1 MSRSKLNSNGPETT
15 FTQMTHRLYYTDS
28 YLRDFEAV
36 VMERSDDS
44 LRIYLDQTAF
54 YPTSGGQP
62 FDIGQLGGIEVTDVV
77 DEGERVAH
85 LLAAP
90 LTGDRA
96 RGQIDWGR
104 RFDHMQQHTGQ
115 HLLSAVLANLTG
127 HPTIGVH
134 FGRDSSTLD
143 LDAGSLGPDQISKAE
158 ERANEIVVQNC
169 PVEVSFEEAA
179 SAGGL
184 RKPVDRGG
192 TLRIVTI
199 QGLDRSACGGTHVR
213 ATGEIGPI
221 FIRKV
226 ERVRKGVRV
235 EFLCGSRATRRARA
249 DYGLLSGL
257 AAQFSAVADELPRL
271 MAGQRDE
278 IKEANATN
286 RELQGK
292 LDYCRAKELY
302 AAATPESTG
311 IRRVTVREDGPSADT
326 LRGLAQAFSA
336 MPLAVFVGAVASPPA
351 VVLATS
357 ADTGIDAASLLKSL
371 LTSVGGRGGGSA
383 RVAQG
388 IVPGRAQ
395 LQTVVESLG
404 ARV

>member
-1 MSRSKLNSNGPETT
+1 
-15 FTQMTHRLYYTDS
+15 MTHRLYYIDS
-28 YLRDFEAV
+28 YLRDFEAAV
-36 VMERSDDS
+36 IERSDDS
-44 LRIYLDQTAF
+44 RRIYLDQTAF
-54 YPTSGGQP
+54 YPTSGGQQ
-62 FDIGQLGGIEVTDVV
+62 FDVGQLGGIEVTDVV

-90 LTGDRA
+90 LTGERA
-96 RGQIDWGR
+96 RGQIDWDR

-115 HLLSAVLANLTG
+115 HLLSAVLAGLTG
-127 HPTIGVH
+127 HSTVGVH
-134 FGRDSSTLD
+134 FGGASSTLD
-143 LDAGSLGPDQISKAE
+143 LDAAALTPDQVSEAE
-158 ERANEIVVQNC
+158 ERANAIVVQNR
-169 PVEVSFEEAA
+169 PVEVSFEAA
-179 SAGGL
+179 TAADGL
-184 RKPVDRGG
+184 RKPTEREG

-221 FIRKV
+221 LIRKL

-235 EFLCGSRATRRARA
+235 EFLCGSRATRRAGT
-249 DYGLLSGL
+249 DYGLLSRL
-257 AAQFSAVADELPRL
+257 AAEFSATAEELPRL
-271 MAGQRDE
+271 IVSHRDE

-292 LDYCRAKELY
+292 LDLCRAREFY

-311 IRRVTVREDGPSADT
+311 IRRVTVWENGTAADT
-326 LRGLAQAFSA
+326 LRGLAQAFSS

-351 VVLATS
+351 VVLAAS
-357 ADTGIDAASLLKSL
+357 EDTGIDAASLLKSL

-383 RVAQG
+383 RLAQG

-404 ARV
+404 SRASAS

>member
-1 MSRSKLNSNGPETT
+1 
-15 FTQMTHRLYYTDS
+15 MTHRLYYTDS
-28 YLRDFEAV
+28 YLRDFEAAV
-36 VMERSDDS
+36 IERSDDS
-44 LRIYLDQTAF
+44 RRIYLDQTAF

-62 FDIGQLGGIEVTDVV
+62 FDVGQLGGIEVTDVV

-90 LTGDRA
+90 LTGERA
-96 RGQIDWGR
+96 RGQIDWDR

-115 HLLSAVLANLTG
+115 HLLSAVLAGLTG
-127 HPTIGVH
+127 HSTVGVH
-134 FGRDSSTLD
+134 FGGASSTLD
-143 LDAGSLGPDQISKAE
+143 LDAAALTPDQVSEAE
-158 ERANEIVVQNC
+158 ERANAIVVQNR
-169 PVEVSFEEAA
+169 PVEVSFEAA
-179 SAGGL
+179 AAADGL
-184 RKPVDRGG
+184 RKPTEREG

-221 FIRKV
+221 LIRKL

-235 EFLCGSRATRRARA
+235 EFLCGSRATRRAGT
-249 DYGLLSGL
+249 DYGLLSLL
-257 AAQFSAVADELPRL
+257 AAEFSATAEELPRL
-271 MAGQRDE
+271 IVSHRDE

-292 LDYCRAKELY
+292 LDLCRAREFY

-311 IRRVTVREDGPSADT
+311 IRRVTVWEDGTAADT
-326 LRGLAQAFSA
+326 LRGLAQAFSS

-351 VVLATS
+351 VVLAAS
-357 ADTGIDAASLLKSL
+357 EDTGIDAASLLKSL
-371 LTSVGGRGGGSA
+371 LTNVGGRGGGSA
-383 RVAQG
+383 RLAQG

-404 ARV
+404 SRASAS